1 MSFTVDVH
9 KLLPYLLRRFE
20 NAGGLVEQSR
30 ERLTVSGLSEKSREY
45 DVVVNCTGLG
55 ARDLV
60 PGEVDVHPIRG
71 QVNRVRAPWMYQVVL
86 DDDDDGNYVIPK

>member
-1 MSFTVDVH
+1 M
-9 KLLPYLLRRFE
+9 
-20 NAGGLVEQSR
+20 AGGVVQKGRVDQLSGELVGQF
-30 ERLTVSGLSEKSREY
+30 

-60 PGEVDVHPIRG
+60 DGETDLHPIRG
-71 QVNRVRAPWMYQVVL
+71 QVNRVKAPWMYQVIL